1 MVKTP
6 PASSGDIGSIAIC
19 LGGAGPMGQNDWACV
34 LQPPK
39 PLGLEPIFRNQ
50 RSHGNKSM
58 HRRKST
64 PGSKDPAQPKINK

>member
-1 MVKTP
+1 
-6 PASSGDIGSIAIC
+6 
-19 LGGAGPMGQNDWACV
+19 MGQNDWACV